1 MIVSPELF
9 CELQNE
15 WAPLDDA
22 VFRLTPPAFHD
33 QAMAHYQSLGEPP
46 VSGSSFWDVYSEL
59 LSCFR
64 ETPID
69 PTFEPAFDLA
79 NRGADD
85 EMELIAGLRDLR
97 TIDDIIGEMAAAPV
111 FEAEFSDSEIDD
123 NDSDTNLGGE
133 VEVYGNFTDTEEE

>member
-1 MIVSPELF
+1 MIVSPEIF
-9 CELQNE
+9 DELQKE

-22 VFRLTPPAFHD
+22 VFQLTPPTFHK

-46 VSGSSFWDVYSEL
+46 VSNGSFWDVYSRL
-59 LSCFR
+59 LSRFR

-69 PTFEPAFDLA
+69 PTLEPAFGLA

-97 TIDDIIGEMAAAPV
+97 TMDDIIGEMAAAPV
-111 FEAEFSDSEIDD
+111 FEADFSDSKDD
-123 NDSDTNLGGE
+123 GSDTNSGGG
-133 VEVYGNFTDTEEE
+133 VEVYGDFTDTEEESE